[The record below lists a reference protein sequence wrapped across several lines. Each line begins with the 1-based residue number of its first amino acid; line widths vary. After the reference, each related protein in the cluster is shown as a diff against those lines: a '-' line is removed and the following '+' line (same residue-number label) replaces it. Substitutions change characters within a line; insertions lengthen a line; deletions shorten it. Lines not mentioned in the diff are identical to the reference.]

1 MKKLFFLLI
10 FLVGCAGFTSPEIR
24 VEKNVTNNIFIN
36 GEPCPI
42 ERCGSFLPVWIN
54 IENEY
59 TTKSDFDTKLDTK
72 QDIKPK
78 TTIPFPGF

>member
-10 FLVGCAGFTSPEIR
+10 FLVGCAASPDI
-24 VEKNVTNNIFIN
+24 VVHKNVTNNITIN

-42 ERCGSFLPVWIN
+42 ERCGSFLPVWIS
-54 IENEY
+54 IGTDY
-59 TTKSDFDTKLDTK
+59 KTQSDLETKLDTK

-78 TTIPFPGF
+78 TTIPFKGL